1 MRTVPFC
8 VEQDV
13 TEAAAAATEVVAA
26 AGTIL
31 LPTETFYGL
40 GTDPRRPEGVDRVY
54 AAKGRPTDLALPV
67 LCADWQQLR
76 SLVNVPE
83 EFRVRLSRI
92 WPGALTV
99 ILPSHAELPVSPTK
113 TLAVRIPGHAMLRA
127 VLYRTGPLTGTSAN
141 HHGRPP
147 CVEASEALESMA
159 QAPDLVLD
167 GGPTAGGESS
177 TLVDLTGDQ
186 PCIVRQG
193 PVLWEESF
201 PWDHFG

>member
-1 MRTVPFC
+1 MRTVPFFLD
-8 VEQDV
+8 QDV

-54 AAKGRPTDLALPV
+54 VAKGRPSDLALPV
-67 LCADWQQLR
+67 LCADWQQVQ
-76 SLVNVPE
+76 SLVNVAE

-99 ILPSHAELPVSPTK
+99 ILPSHDRLPVSPTK

-141 HHGRPP
+141 HHGRPA
-147 CVEASEALESMA
+147 CVEAAQALESMA
-159 QAPDLVLD
+159 LAPDLVLD
-167 GGPTAGGESS
+167 GGATAGGIPS
-177 TLVDLTGDQ
+177 TLVDLVGDH
-186 PCIVRQG
+186 PRVVRQG
-193 PVLWEESF
+193 PVLWDEPYPME
-201 PWDHFG
+201 